1 MGVIPASDS
10 ASDYADTPSSAMP
23 ASDYAGLPDSI
34 TEGASPQKSGSL
46 GQTGIDFGAGIE
58 VTPLRPGQS
67 GHHNPFAPD
76 YKPPPELSQAW
87 ELTGGRPPAP
97 APTDTQRPPNRPFTQ
112 VPPNRPPAQKPTNI
126 NRPFSQKPANKPFA
140 QKPVNKPFAQVPAN
154 RPFSQ
159 KPVNKP
165 ACDPYSGYLVTDNYQ
180 LGYPITAETPT
191 VAMVHCQL
199 GGNLVG
205 VCCRKFPKLRP
216 QADGAGPSAGEE
228 LDPQPEADGADPSAG
243 EGLDPQPE
251 SESPLGQGEA
261 APYGLPQEAADEPS
275 TYGAEARREV
285 P

>member
-1 MGVIPASDS
+1 MRSCRLLWLLLAVTLVGGWPDQVPGEAAVSSEDAGHQVALQAEMMEVEAVSEAPTNSDSHSPHVIPASDP
-10 ASDYADTPSSAMP
+10 ASDCADTPSSAIP

-87 ELTGGRPPAP
+87 ELTALPC
-97 APTDTQRPPNRPFTQ
+97 
-112 VPPNRPPAQKPTNI
+112 VPR
-126 NRPFSQKPANKPFA
+126 S
-140 QKPVNKPFAQVPAN
+140 
-154 RPFSQ
+154 
-159 KPVNKP
+159 

-216 QADGAGPSAGEE
+216 QADGA
-228 LDPQPEADGADPSAG
+228 DPSAG

-251 SESPLGQGEA
+251 SESPPGQGEA